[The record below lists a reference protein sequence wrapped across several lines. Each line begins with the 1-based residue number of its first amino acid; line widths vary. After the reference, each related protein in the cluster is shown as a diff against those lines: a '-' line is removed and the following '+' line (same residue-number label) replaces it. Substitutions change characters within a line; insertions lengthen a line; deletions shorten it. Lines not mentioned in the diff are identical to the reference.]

1 MTLFALGINH
11 HLAPVAL
18 RERVAFPP
26 ERMIEAL
33 DSLVQTRQVSEVV
46 ILSTC
51 NRTELYGATEVPEAL
66 ADWLAEWHGI
76 DLPEISAQMFSLS
89 GADAVRH
96 VFRVASG
103 LDSMVLGETQILGQ
117 MKQAVRQAE
126 EAGTLGAQLHKLFQ
140 KTFSVAKEVRTRTS
154 VGAHTVSMAAAA
166 VELSER
172 IFATVR
178 EQNVLFVGAG
188 QMIERAAAHFAACAP
203 ARLTVSNRS
212 LERAQA
218 LAQNYGGDALALER
232 LPDALGTYDIV
243 VTSTAS
249 PEPVIGLAMVE
260 RALKA
265 RRYRPVVMVDLGV
278 PRDIASEVSTLDDVY
293 LYTVDEIG
301 QVVDAGVEARQK
313 ARGDADAII
322 AGRVD
327 EFLHWV
333 EARSAVPAIR
343 ALRDQA
349 ETLRQAEMERAQ
361 QKLRNGEAP
370 ELVLEAL
377 SRGLTN
383 KLLHA
388 PLRYLNE
395 ADTGQIRSASELV
408 RKLFNIDRGWR

>member
-33 DSLVQTRQVSEVV
+33 DALVRTRQVSEVV

-51 NRTELYGATEVPEAL
+51 NRTELYGASEAPEAL

-76 DLPEISAQMFSLS
+76 ALPEIAAQMFSLF

-140 KTFSVAKEVRTRTS
+140 KTFSVAKEVRTRTG

-188 QMIERAAAHFAACAP
+188 QMIERAAAHFAASAP

-212 LERAQA
+212 LARAEA
-218 LAQNYGGDALALER
+218 LAQSYGGDALALER
-232 LPDALGTYDIV
+232 LPEALSAYDIV

-249 PEPVIGLAMVE
+249 PEPIIGRAMVE

-278 PRDIASEVSTLDDVY
+278 PRDIASEVAALDDVY

-313 ARGDADAII
+313 ARGDADVII
-322 AGRVD
+322 ADRVD

-333 EARSAVPAIR
+333 QARSAVPAIR

-349 ETLRQAEMERAQ
+349 EALRQAEMERAQ